1 MTAAAMHGGPA
12 RSGRQAGGGGRRP
25 AATTASAQDGR
36 NDCPP
41 TVGGRGGSGGTR
53 AVLAAWP
60 PVVPSIAAFRRGC
73 VRAAVL
79 PRLVAVAATGE
90 QSASQRHGRPWRVAC
105 GPRRETGLARE
116 MADRA
121 AGTG

>member
-12 RSGRQAGGGGRRP
+12 RSGRQADGGGHRP
-25 AATTASAQDGR
+25 AATTASAQDGW

-73 VRAAVL
+73 VRAAVRA
-79 PRLVAVAATGE
+79 RLVAVAATRE
-90 QSASQRHGRPWRVAC
+90 RRASQRYGRPLRAARGPCC
-105 GPRRETGLARE
+105 GRGLARE